1 MYIQNKYF
9 LDQISKYLIIWEQVK
24 YGPLRHKHPYYL
36 FSMFSISYY
45 LDKLNQNVVN
55 VMNRVS
61 SSLSLSLHI
70 LTNNK
75 SQYLFE
81 HLILMHTKLI
91 KHSVAV
97 NLWWLVSLWS
107 TSDGLSACHQ
117 LSVDISSLAEVV
129 KAGSISRINEH
140 LDDTYFHYCHTN

>member
-1 MYIQNKYF
+1 MI
-9 LDQISKYLIIWEQVK
+9 
-24 YGPLRHKHPYYL
+24 
-36 FSMFSISYY
+36 
-45 LDKLNQNVVN
+45 
-55 VMNRVS
+55 RVS
-61 SSLSLSLHI
+61 SSLSLSLSLSLRI

-97 NLWWLVSLWS
+97 NLCWLVSLWS

-140 LDDTYFHYCHTN
+140 LDDTDIHFCHIN